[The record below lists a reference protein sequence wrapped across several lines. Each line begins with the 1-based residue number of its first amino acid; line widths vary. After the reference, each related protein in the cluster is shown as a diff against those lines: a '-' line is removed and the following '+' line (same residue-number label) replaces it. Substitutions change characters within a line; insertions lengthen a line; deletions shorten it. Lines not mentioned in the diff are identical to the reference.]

1 MNYLISAESYRLID
15 KEIKKIVKDNNY
27 IIFNN
32 NILYL
37 YYLIL

>member
-27 IIFNN
+27 IIFNK
-32 NILYL
+32 IGRAHV
-37 YYLIL
+37 